1 VIRLV
6 VNAEGFGASVATN
19 ALILQTHRTGI
30 VTSTALV
37 GNCPDT
43 AGAAA
48 SLREA
53 PALGVGLSLA
63 LLQGK
68 PVAPPV
74 EVSSLLT
81 ESGEFRTRAADFGV
95 DWVKGHI
102 RPEHVE
108 REMELQ
114 IARARAAGL
123 ELDHLSTR
131 GHVGLLPGVAAI
143 VERLARRHKIPGLR
157 TTVEP
162 PTLAWITDA
171 RRGLETGVLAG
182 LAWLSRRRLGPLRH
196 GPRSWG
202 YLDRRRLDE
211 IRVLEIIGRLG
222 PGSHEL
228 ICHPGNDGA
237 DAPTGDTPG
246 SATMELAALMSPR
259 IRAALDRR
267 EIRLC
272 RWRDL
277 F

>member
-6 VNAEGFGASVATN
+6 VNAEGFGSSSTTN
-19 ALILQTHRTGI
+19 ELILQAHRTGI

-37 GNCPDT
+37 GNCPDI
-43 AGAAA
+43 AGAAQ
-48 SLREA
+48 SLREV
-53 PALGVGLSLA
+53 PGLGVGLSLS
-63 LLQGK
+63 LIQGHAI
-68 PVAPPV
+68 APAA

-81 ESGEFRTRAADFGV
+81 PTGELRSRAADFGV

-108 REMELQ
+108 REMDRQ
-114 IARARAAGL
+114 VARARDAGID
-123 ELDHLSTR
+123 LDHLSTR
-131 GHVGLLPGVAAI
+131 GHLGLLPGVAAI
-143 VERLARRHKIPGLR
+143 VERLARHYKIAGMR
-157 TTVEP
+157 STVEP

-182 LAWLSRRRLGPLRH
+182 LAWLSRRRLGALRH

-211 IRVLEIIGRLG
+211 VRILEIIGRLG

-228 ICHPGNDGA
+228 ICHPGADG
-237 DAPTGDTPG
+237 DAPG
-246 SATMELAALMSPR
+246 SATAELGALTSPR
-259 IRAALDRR
+259 IRAALERR
-267 EIRLC
+267 DIHLS